1 MLDCVI
7 QNIWAHL
14 FSQGKARVAELQ
26 QNLKTLNCTCFFIR
40 QRFISFSHHCLLDWS
55 KSQELAPEVGAL
67 WPLLIL
73 AAIQGGMEWAKR
85 ENWKILFA
93 LLHNLLTTGNLPRLI
108 WSLKPGFIRPDIFHT
123 SMDRNRKPLVLSPWL
138 STDNHKMIQSDLL
151 WWFKEVDY
159 KFHQFVQHILE
170 AMSFTTAIKAY
181 IKKGLISYS
190 LTQLKENVFLIFSS
204 SLNSCFPGSIQF

>member
-1 MLDCVI
+1 
-7 QNIWAHL
+7 
-14 FSQGKARVAELQ
+14 
-26 QNLKTLNCTCFFIR
+26 
-40 QRFISFSHHCLLDWS
+40 
-55 KSQELAPEVGAL
+55 
-67 WPLLIL
+67 
-73 AAIQGGMEWAKR
+73 MEWAKR

-123 SMDRNRKPLVLSPWL
+123 CMDRNRKPLVLSPWL

-190 LTQLKENVFLIFSS
+190 LTQLKENVSYILIISELLFSRFHPILIKCYHLINHLEKVN
-204 SLNSCFPGSIQF
+204 SLALMSVLILVFQEKIS